1 MTTSA
6 PPLTLSERAR
16 ARWVWMRG
24 QSILDE
30 SGCTALVQD
39 VDESGPL
46 IEDEDGLRHLTIA
59 PVPDLTDELTRLAL
73 PAVVRKAWGS
83 VHSVRYGKAT
93 DTYWWSGF
101 FVAVYIDDGT
111 ARTFYGDTEVE
122 AWIKALEA
130 AP

>member
-46 IEDEDGLRHLTIA
+46 IEDEGGLRHLTIA

-73 PAVVRKAWGS
+73 LTVVRKAWG
-83 VHSVRYGKAT
+83 T
-93 DTYWWSGF
+93 LD
-101 FVAVYIDDGT
+101 VYCIRDILHNPDQRWVVIVWTEGGRLVFT
-111 ARTFYGDTEVE
+111 APSEVE
-122 AWIKALEA
+122 AWVKALEA